1 LPSESDLKKVIINL
15 HLLSFVE
22 AITLKNHFAS
32 EDFRNAK
39 VKDPKNKDEL
49 KKFADSLKETD
60 NPVLIA
66 VTPKN

>member
-1 LPSESDLKKVIINL
+1 M
-15 HLLSFVE
+15 E
-22 AITLKNHFAS
+22 AITLKNHVAS

-39 VKDPKNKDEL
+39 VKDSKNKDEL

-66 VTPKN
+66 VTTKN